1 MTDDQRE
8 DITLEARLERLESIL
23 ARMESDGV
31 DLDEA
36 LRLFE
41 EGVTHVREAE
51 QILTATELRVE
62 ELLSDGVVRT
72 LDGDEA

>member
-1 MTDDQRE
+1 MTDDQKE

-51 QILTATELRVE
+51 QVLTATERRVG
-62 ELLSDGVVRT
+62 ELLSAGVVRT

>member
-1 MTDDQRE
+1 MTDDQKE

-51 QILTATELRVE
+51 QVLTATELRVE

>member
-1 MTDDQRE
+1 MTDDQKE

-51 QILTATELRVE
+51 QVLTATELRVE
-62 ELLSDGVVRT
+62 ELVSDGVVRT